1 MTRYAK
7 DQIVRALREQLS
19 IDHIDIQD
27 KTADHAQHSEAQ
39 KSGGGHF
46 SLLIVSSDFE
56 GQSILRRHRMVYEAL
71 KKGFKS
77 QIHALSLKTLTP
89 QEFHH
94 SPSGP

>member
-1 MTRYAK
+1 MTTT
-7 DQIVRALREQLS
+7 DQIVQVLRKKINVQYFE
-19 IDHIDIQD
+19 IED
-27 KTADHAQHSEAQ
+27 KTSNHATHSEAQ

-71 KKGFKS
+71 KKGFQS